1 MRAAGQALLL
11 ALESGRLEAELGSTI
26 EELRGSRARIAAAG
40 HAERRKIER
49 DLHDGHSSICS
60 PWE

>member
-1 MRAAGQALLL
+1 MLL

-49 DLHDGHSSICS
+49 DLHDGARQMSLPSG
-60 PWE
+60 